1 MKIRN
6 YNRVESRQ
14 SRSDT
19 DKILIVQGSLLSVGT
34 KQ

>member
-6 YNRVESRQ
+6 YNRLENRQ
-14 SRSDT
+14 SRSET
-19 DKILIVQGSLLSVGT
+19 DKMLIVQGSLLSVGT